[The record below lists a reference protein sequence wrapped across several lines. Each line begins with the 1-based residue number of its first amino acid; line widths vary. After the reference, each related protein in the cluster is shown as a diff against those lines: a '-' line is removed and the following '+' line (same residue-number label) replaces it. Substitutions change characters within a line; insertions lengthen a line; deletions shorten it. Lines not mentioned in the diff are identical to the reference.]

1 MRQHRCLAL
10 SIYLLLLAGC
20 RAPEPEGSRGAPPP
34 AGVPPAAEPEE
45 EMRRENQPDI
55 AAIFR
60 HPMQEPIPGARE
72 PARRTERLMFV
83 CDWTPERPTAERIV
97 ADVRLRSGDANRV
110 PTDQELEALRRAG
123 ARILHVF
130 NVAMV
135 RAEISTDRIPALIR
149 SWDPIAEWA
158 ATVPDPDNFDV
169 ELQIFFVDAPRDEDL
184 RAIEALGGRVRGGLG
199 VRGVLYVV
207 APDAAVPQLARL
219 PRVTNV
225 RAQAMIC
232 AEALG
237 VEATPRHNPGP
248 R

>member
-1 MRQHRCLAL
+1 
-10 SIYLLLLAGC
+10 
-20 RAPEPEGSRGAPPP
+20 
-34 AGVPPAAEPEE
+34 
-45 EMRRENQPDI
+45 MRRENQPDI

-97 ADVRLRSGDANRV
+97 ADVRLRSGDASRV

-184 RAIEALGGRVRGGLG
+184 RAIEALGGRVLGGLG